1 MNTLSYRDPNTRWNR
16 HFWLYAALIFTGG
29 LLLRLYLG
37 TQFRGYIGDQSLFVD
52 WMNAVHQYGVR
63 ESYLYGKDQ
72 NYPPLFIFILG
83 LYRWILGGLGITA
96 SAGNLSMKILPI
108 AFDMLSLAVLTLTF
122 KKLSSGKRLV
132 LLAVLSFNP
141 GLLVDSAMWGQID
154 ILHSTLMV
162 LSTVLLLCN
171 PLLAGVLFSVALLA
185 KFQAIVIVPVIGI
198 VLLRQLYHRRFRGTF
213 LFVAGLMMAILPV
226 LLYFAA
232 NGTLGTMLTNAY
244 GSAVNMYPQLSLN
257 AMNIWY
263 HLLGDPGTSDATV
276 LFGIVTYKMFG
287 LLLLAIAVVGVAA
300 YLLLIKEIRIP
311 SLLIAG
317 AAVNL
322 AFFMLPTEIH
332 ERYSIP
338 ALLFLVLVPFF
349 ERKWMYA
356 AITFSLTTYVNIAM
370 IMSTGSGGDFGAE
383 EELSRIGGE
392 HSNFGGGHGASF
404 SIHGSGLSNDLM
416 YSMGISIAMIH
427 IVILLWVVYA
437 MTREI
442 LDGRKKRS

>member
-1 MNTLSYRDPNTRWNR
+1 MNALNYGETNTQWNR

-29 LLLRLYLG
+29 VLLRLYLG
-37 TQFRGYIGDQSLFVD
+37 IQFRGYVGDQALFVD
-52 WMNAVHQYGVR
+52 WMSAVHQYGVR

-83 LYRWILGGLGITA
+83 LYRWILDGFGVTA
-96 SAGNLSMKILPI
+96 SAGHLSMKILPI
-108 AFDMLSLAVLTLTF
+108 AFDLLSMAVLIPAF
-122 KKLSSGKRLV
+122 KQLSSGARLV
-132 LLAVLSFNP
+132 LLAVLAFNP

-154 ILHSTLMV
+154 IMHSTLMV
-162 LSTVLLLCN
+162 LSIVLLLNN

-185 KFQAIVIVPVIGI
+185 KFQAIVLAPVIGM
-198 VLLRQLYHRRFRGTF
+198 VLLRQLYHRQVRGML
-213 LFVAGLMMAILPV
+213 LFVAGLMIAILPV

-244 GSAVNMYPQLSLN
+244 GSAVHMYPQLSMN

-263 HLLGDPGTSDATV
+263 HLLGDPETSDAAV
-276 LFGIVTYKMFG
+276 WFGLMTYKMFG
-287 LLLLAIAVVGVAA
+287 LLLLVIAVMGISA
-300 YLLLIKEIRIP
+300 YLLLIKEIRIS
-311 SLLIAG
+311 SLLIAS

-338 ALLFLVLVPFF
+338 ALLFFVLIPFF

-356 AITFSLTTYVNIAM
+356 AIAFSLTTSVNIAL
-370 IMSTGSGGDFGAE
+370 IMNKGSGGRNFN
-383 EELSRIGGE
+383 L
-392 HSNFGGGHGASF
+392 HS
-404 SIHGSGLSNDLM
+404 SGLSNDWM
-416 YSMGISIAMIH
+416 YDIGISIAMIH
-427 IVILLWVVYA
+427 IVVLLWVGYA

-442 LDGRKKRS
+442 LNGRKKRS